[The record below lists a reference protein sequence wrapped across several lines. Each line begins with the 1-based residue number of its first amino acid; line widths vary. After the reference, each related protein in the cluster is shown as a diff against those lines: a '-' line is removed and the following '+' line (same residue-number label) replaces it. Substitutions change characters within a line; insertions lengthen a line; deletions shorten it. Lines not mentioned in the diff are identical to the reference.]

1 MTLLE
6 HELDNLATSRLRE
19 LAADTATSPT
29 VRTAVKELLDEREQ
43 HARRGHDFLTTN
55 FPTAPPPL

>member
-19 LAADTATSPT
+19 LAEDITTSPA
-29 VRTAVKELLDEREQ
+29 VRAAVDALLTEREQ
-43 HARRGHDFLTTN
+43 HARRGEAFLRAA
-55 FPTAPPPL
+55 FKPAPEL